1 MIFVPIRNAGNA
13 DMADVGNDAA
23 PLCRLD
29 RSGWMAGIAETG
41 PGVARTP
48 AMLDPEIAA
57 FIDAMGQGW
66 SRHPPLDTLPVTEA
80 RKVAEAVRA
89 PWARGGPEMADT
101 RELRVPVG
109 GGDVRI
115 RILDPGP
122 AGTVKPALAY
132 LHGGGWT
139 IFSIDTHDRLMR
151 EYAGRAGICVV
162 GIDYSLS
169 PEARFPRALDET
181 VAVVRWLR
189 DHGEAIGIDPRRILT
204 GGDSAG
210 ANLALSAAIALRDA
224 GEGDAVAGMVLN
236 YGAFDNDCDNGSYRL
251 YGGPGY
257 MLGGQE
263 MDDFWRNYLGDRH
276 DGKHPLAVPLHAS
289 LEALPPAF
297 LCVPDCDVLYDEN
310 VEMARRLRAAG
321 VDTTMNVYAGASH
334 SFLEAVSVA
343 AVAERAHADTAA
355 WIRAVLG

>member
-1 MIFVPIRNAGNA
+1 MKTIETAIGDPTR
-13 DMADVGNDAA
+13 
-23 PLCRLD
+23 R
-29 RSGWMAGIAETG
+29 AE
-41 PGVARTP
+41 A
-48 AMLDPEIAA
+48 LDPEIAA
-57 FIDAMGQGW
+57 FIRAMGEGW
-66 SRHPPLDTLPVTEA
+66 SQHPPLDSLPVTEA
-80 RKVAEAVRA
+80 RKVAEAVRG
-89 PWARGGPEMADT
+89 PWSKGGPEMAEV
-101 RELRVPVG
+101 RELQVPVG
-109 GGDVRI
+109 GSSVRI

-122 AGTVKPALAY
+122 AGVAKPALVY

-162 GIDYSLS
+162 GVDYSLS
-169 PEARFPRALDET
+169 PEVRFPRALDET

-189 DHGEAIGIDPRRILT
+189 DHGETLGIDPGRILT

-210 ANLALSAAIALRDA
+210 ANLALSAAIVLRDA

-236 YGAFDNDCDNGSYRL
+236 YGAFDNDCDTGSYRI

-263 MDDFWRNYLGDRH
+263 MDDFWQNYLGDRY
-276 DGKHPLAVPLHAS
+276 DEKHPLAVPLHAT
-289 LEALPPAF
+289 LDALPPAF

-310 VEMARRLRAAG
+310 IDMERRLRAAG
-321 VDTTMNVYAGASH
+321 VDTVMKIYPGASH

-343 AVAERAHADTAA
+343 AVAERAHVDTADWLSA
-355 WIRAVLG
+355 LLKRGD